1 MQILE
6 DDPEPLQF
14 YILIDQTLKDAPEST
29 FIDLSD
35 QNIDDDALEQIAP
48 SIALLTN
55 LEELNLSGNLFT
67 QLPVDL
73 SGWQNVQNLNLSNI

>member
-14 YILIDQTLKDAPEST
+14 YILIDQTLKDAPDST

>member
-14 YILIDQTLKDAPEST
+14 YILIDQTLKDAPDST

-48 SIALLTN
+48 SIALLSN

>member
-29 FIDLSD
+29 FIDLSE

-48 SIALLTN
+48 SIALLSS
-55 LEELNLSGNLFT
+55 LEELNLSSNLFT

>member
-1 MQILE
+1 M
-6 DDPEPLQF
+6 
-14 YILIDQTLKDAPEST
+14 IDQTLKDAPEST
-29 FIDLSD
+29 FIDLSE

-48 SIALLTN
+48 SIALLSS
-55 LEELNLSGNLFT
+55 LEELNLSSNLFT